1 MLACKEM
8 GNFSFNFDTMNFI
21 KEKIVDSVV
30 EFMVYDVV
38 FFENYAQFHKVKFR
52 FTRWILGSL
61 LMIGMNALMVF
72 VIYILWVKDIY

>member
-1 MLACKEM
+1 M

-38 FFENYAQFHKVKFR
+38 FFENYA
-52 FTRWILGSL
+52 
-61 LMIGMNALMVF
+61 
-72 VIYILWVKDIY
+72 